1 MKYQHILIII
11 LTACL
16 FATGCSSPI
25 DKEYEKL
32 YAEVMLIHDEAM
44 SEMHQL
50 VMLKKQIQSD
60 TVLALSTQGV
70 EAIQML
76 EKADKH
82 MMVWMRN
89 FKKPTQVD
97 EAAVAYLEKQ
107 LESVQLMADEI
118 YAAIENAQS
127 LIKER

>member
-1 MKYQHILIII
+1 
-11 LTACL
+11 
-16 FATGCSSPI
+16 
-25 DKEYEKL
+25 
-32 YAEVMLIHDEAM
+32 
-44 SEMHQL
+44 
-50 VMLKKQIQSD
+50 
-60 TVLALSTQGV
+60 
-70 EAIQML
+70 
-76 EKADKH
+76 

-97 EAAVAYLEKQ
+97 EAAIAYLEKQ